1 MPIESHQWDTG
12 AKAKSMPLIRLV
24 PRKPG
29 ISARLGLENELTN
42 KFNYRPKYFF
52 KLNIIL
58 VQIIVNTGTLTILL
72 YILDILSSGNFLFII
87 RPILLQGSS
96 PKYPNAT
103 GIPLSIASYMY
114 MRCPHSDITINYI
127 NYEPP
132 EGGPLF
138 DIHLD
143 FVKCLSYKNK
153 I

>member
-58 VQIIVNTGTLTILL
+58 V
-72 YILDILSSGNFLFII
+72 
-87 RPILLQGSS
+87 
-96 PKYPNAT
+96 
-103 GIPLSIASYMY
+103 
-114 MRCPHSDITINYI
+114 
-127 NYEPP
+127 
-132 EGGPLF
+132 
-138 DIHLD
+138 
-143 FVKCLSYKNK
+143 
-153 I
+153 